1 MVATELLP
9 FAASVKVLKLPNLP
23 EKGDLTDWI
32 DAGGTREEFD
42 RLVSETPQ
50 FFLPTIESGF
60 GEKEFLP
67 VKSLREV
74 VAEAE
79 EAPEFIVKDLL
90 KKGEL
95 TDLSGLAKYS
105 GKTTLVMHMLKAIR
119 DGELFW
125 ARPPRRLASSTSPN
139 KATISRRP

>member
-1 MVATELLP
+1 MGAKHFKPHYASYLTGAQVVVVADNDEPGGEHAEMVATELLP
-9 FAASVKVLKLPNLP
+9 FASSVKVLKLPDLP
-23 EKGDLTDWI
+23 EKGDLSDWI
-32 DAGGTREEFD
+32 EAGGTRKEFD

-50 FFLPTIESGF
+50 FFLPTKESGF

-79 EAPEFIVKDLL
+79 ETPEFIVKDLL

-95 TDLSGLAKYS
+95 TDLSGLANPVCKF
-105 GKTTLVMHMLKAIR
+105 L
-119 DGELFW
+119 
-125 ARPPRRLASSTSPN
+125 
-139 KATISRRP
+139 